1 MHKLKETNTHGKRLN
16 DSWRGTDFELAAT
29 SHKKVLSI
37 SVDGSLCNSCQKARR
52 GAGMGG
58 KKRERDYF
66 NGKLFG
72 AGTVFVLFMKHV
84 TQ

>member
-1 MHKLKETNTHGKRLN
+1 
-16 DSWRGTDFELAAT
+16 
-29 SHKKVLSI
+29 
-37 SVDGSLCNSCQKARR
+37 
-52 GAGMGG
+52 MGG

-72 AGTVFVLFMKHV
+72 AGTVFVFVMKHV